1 MMTVLVKFQDDF
13 IVITAATEPLQTT
26 SEGLKPIAYT
36 TTPQSLAWWSMVNGN
51 SAQIAFFLGNDLV

>member
-36 TTPQSLAWWSMVNGN
+36 TTPQSLAW
-51 SAQIAFFLGNDLV
+51 